1 MKSKHELKLIDES
14 IQAYLN
20 MIKFIRKQI
29 LDLQRKKQGVV
40 EEECEQCYSYKF
52 KIAKVRKTRVDY
64 CEVCECTP
72 CDCDYGNDEENMW
85 KMWGDI

>member
-1 MKSKHELKLIDES
+1 MKNKHELKLIDES

-40 EEECEQCYSYKF
+40 EEECEQ
-52 KIAKVRKTRVDY
+52 
-64 CEVCECTP
+64 
-72 CDCDYGNDEENMW
+72 
-85 KMWGDI
+85 

>member
-1 MKSKHELKLIDES
+1 MANHNSAKKRIRRNDKFQLI
-14 IQAYLN
+14 N
-20 MIKFIRKQI
+20 
-29 LDLQRKKQGVV
+29 
-40 EEECEQCYSYKF
+40 
-52 KIAKVRKTRVDY
+52 KVRKTRVDY